1 MAYKWEENYEY
12 NTTCCLRG
20 IGILGGQSNHLCQQS
35 NDRFLGRNR
44 WAKTYGW
51 RSPGVDLDPGCH
63 YQIGDGQ
70 VIPIFGNV
78 NVKLLRAKM
87 GRRVDLFQLC
97 GPNNEDGQKSV
108 PLHTAFLSEQYTNI
122 DFC

>member
-1 MAYKWEENYEY
+1 MVWLTNGRKKYEY
-12 NTTCCLRG
+12 NTTYSLRG

-70 VIPIFGNV
+70 VISIFRN
-78 NVKLLRAKM
+78 KSTESLTAKM
-87 GRRVDLFQLC
+87 SRNTDLFSALRLNLC
-97 GPNNEDGQKSV
+97 LDSCNHKIMQK
-108 PLHTAFLSEQYTNI
+108 F
-122 DFC
+122 D